1 MGAMQLSFLPKTF
14 SSNSFTLIENSFK
27 FFVFVF
33 VLLLFFQDSKF
44 EFKVT
49 ASTHNGLGGGIC
61 PVVAPKIISLFHD

>member
-1 MGAMQLSFLPKTF
+1 MLVPFLPKTI
-14 SSNSFTLIENSFK
+14 SSNSFTLIENSHFFK

-49 ASTHNGLGGGIC
+49 ASTHNGWGRGRDMPSCGL
-61 PVVAPKIISLFHD
+61 KINSLFHD